1 MSIFKKKQR
10 TERQIKNRFYFA
22 LSLIGLM
29 VLVCLVAPKGHKKQ
43 NEGSVD
49 VASAMDLHL
58 DTLAVATYGEGTTIL
73 PGTGKPEQ
81 VSEKT
86 PVAQELEEAKLEYQL
101 ALQNVKQDNRYS
113 QERAE
118 QIKARVAELEEK
130 AFDLPDQ
137 VTFYVRRVYVKLP
150 DGSEMTGFQRTDLDL
165 GHSQL
170 VRMVERVKDVQAMS
184 EKAEKILNNQN
195 NE

>member
-10 TERQIKNRFYFA
+10 TERQVRNRFYFA
-22 LSLIGLM
+22 ITLVGIML
-29 VLVCLVAPKGHKKQ
+29 LVCIVAPKGRKKQ
-43 NEGSVD
+43 EDGGLD
-49 VASAMDLHL
+49 VAAAMDLHL
-58 DTLAVATYGEGTTIL
+58 DTLAASTYGAGTTVL

-81 VSEKT
+81 VTEKT
-86 PVAQELEEAKLEYQL
+86 PIAHELEDAKLEYQL
-101 ALQNVKQDNRYS
+101 ALQSVKQDNRYS

-118 QIKARVAELEEK
+118 QIRARVAELEEK

-137 VTFYVRRVYVKLP
+137 VTFYVRRIYVRLP

-165 GHSQL
+165 GRSEL

-184 EKAEKILNNQN
+184 KKAETIFNNQN